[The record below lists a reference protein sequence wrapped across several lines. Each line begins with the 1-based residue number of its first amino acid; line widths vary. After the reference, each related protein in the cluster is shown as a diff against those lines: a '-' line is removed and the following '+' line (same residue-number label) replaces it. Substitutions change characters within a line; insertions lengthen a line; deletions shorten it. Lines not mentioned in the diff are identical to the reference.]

1 MTQIPGETLE
11 RCVCPSFRSGEPEKG
26 IFVLVIWGFWAL
38 SSVQLTSPM
47 TWLCFCSLHLPHPLV
62 MNSVFLALILPLAP
76 GLAPCSWKEDPLS
89 SNQSHGFHPDCD
101 WRLRTG
107 KKKWQKD
114 IVYPTSP
121 VFLRWVCFVIL
132 VTLDFHYNWVELFSS
147 SHQMYTE
154 SLSGQL
160 YFHLIISDH
169 IYHHIQIFKSSNQS
183 AYPTLPC

>member
-76 GLAPCSWKEDPLS
+76 GLTPCSWKEDRLS

-107 KKKWQKD
+107 KKKMTERYCLSNIPSIPEVGVFCYLGYFRFSLQLSWVIFLQ
-114 IVYPTSP
+114 SP
-121 VFLRWVCFVIL
+121 NVHWVTKWA
-132 VTLDFHYNWVELFSS
+132 TLLSS
-147 SHQMYTE
+147 YHIRSH
-154 SLSGQL
+154 
-160 YFHLIISDH
+160 ISSYSD
-169 IYHHIQIFKSSNQS
+169 IQII
-183 AYPTLPC
+183 